1 MFSAEPED
9 VDFRGGL
16 GLAIEIQR
24 RRAVGG
30 LIAAGYSVE
39 DRVGG
44 EVHKLGAQME
54 GKLGEFL
61 LDFRIERLC
70 PLGFRQAGFDGRQGG
85 AMDDGMGK
93 LLEKQ
98 GLEGGVIAKIESPSL
113 CDARNRRGPGAAE
126 GQDLMPASQGG
137 EADFT
142 SEESGSTGD
151 DEFHAARIS
160 LDGGSGKR
168 GGRSLTL
175 ANLRNSRIDCLL
187 HGFIFGP
194 SQSPRA
200 HPARL

>member
-9 VDFRGGL
+9 VDFRGGF

-61 LDFRIERLC
+61 RDFRIELLC

-98 GLEGGVIAKIESPSL
+98 GLEGGVIAKIESPRMG
-113 CDARNRRGPGAAE
+113 DARDRRRPGAAE
-126 GQDLMPASQGG
+126 GQDLISASQGG
-137 EADFT
+137 KADFT
-142 SEESGSTGD
+142 S
-151 DEFHAARIS
+151 
-160 LDGGSGKR
+160 
-168 GGRSLTL
+168 
-175 ANLRNSRIDCLL
+175 
-187 HGFIFGP
+187 
-194 SQSPRA
+194 
-200 HPARL
+200 